1 MFMRWRYLYLL
12 LSACVIVPGLVCLA
26 RFGLRPSIDFTG
38 GALLEVRY
46 AQKPNQPFV
55 VNQASV
61 QATVGDL
68 YAVAAV
74 QLSGEHSV
82 IMRGAPMS
90 NDQKDVMLA
99 KLGQQLDQVEVLRF
113 ETVGPILGKE
123 LLAKTYTAAALVAAA
138 IMLFVG
144 RQFHRLSFGVSAVL
158 AMLHDSLVLV
168 GVFSFLGWWKGV
180 EVDVLFVTALL
191 TTLSFSVH
199 DTIVVFDRIR
209 EMTRLHPSATLRD
222 IADAAVLQTLGR
234 SLNNSLTIIIMLV
247 CLVWFGGSTIRVFGL
262 ALLIG
267 VAILPKSPP
276 KARP

>member
-1 MFMRWRYLYLL
+1 
-12 LSACVIVPGLVCLA
+12 
-26 RFGLRPSIDFTG
+26 
-38 GALLEVRY
+38 
-46 AQKPNQPFV
+46 
-55 VNQASV
+55 
-61 QATVGDL
+61 
-68 YAVAAV
+68 
-74 QLSGEHSV
+74 
-82 IMRGAPMS
+82 
-90 NDQKDVMLA
+90 
-99 KLGQQLDQVEVLRF
+99 
-113 ETVGPILGKE
+113 
-123 LLAKTYTAAALVAAA
+123 
-138 IMLFVG
+138 
-144 RQFHRLSFGVSAVL
+144 LSFGVSAVL

-267 VAILPKSPP
+267 AVTGTYSSTFTAVPLVVIWEEWRQQWQQRRVRSLTQK
-276 KARP
+276 